1 MYKDTQ
7 FLLGYYSKK
16 GLAVGCKSFFVVLG
30 RIELPT
36 HGFSVHCSTI

>member
-30 RIELPT
+30 SP
-36 HGFSVHCSTI
+36 FV